1 MSILISVLKDELD
14 RNHRAQHAYQ
24 KELALYPKGSLVIK
38 KRKSMDYFYLA
49 YRDASNRIKTD
60 YIGNVQNPKVKQL
73 QQQIQKRQEI
83 IEILKVLKHDEGL
96 IRRMLK
102 QGGTESE
109 GVSR

>member
-1 MSILISVLKDELD
+1 
-14 RNHRAQHAYQ
+14 
-24 KELALYPKGSLVIK
+24 
-38 KRKSMDYFYLA
+38 MDYFYLA